1 MRLEQLLGNQYQGQ
15 LIHSSMKEL
24 DIEAISSDSRQVK
37 KNSLFIAAK
46 GLNTSGVNYIPEAIQ
61 KGARVIATSEQVE
74 WPWATKDICLLRIDD
89 PHDFLRE
96 VARRF
101 YGNPS
106 QEIRTIAVTGTN
118 GKTTVSY
125 LLESILESAGK
136 RSAVM
141 GTINYRM
148 GKKVFASVNTTPG
161 LLENQFFLS
170 QLVVEKFD
178 YCVMEVSSHALAQGR
193 VDLIDFVTAI
203 FTNLTSD
210 HLDYHQSRENYF
222 QAKSKLFV
230 DLAPSASA
238 VINIDDPFGQRL
250 LSMTKAK
257 CITYGIKGAADVKAK
272 DSHGSLEGT
281 KFKFVSAQEE
291 IPIETSLVGIYNV
304 YNILAVIAACLKEG
318 INIDTIR
325 EGIRRLKGVPGR
337 LERLDYG
344 QNFSVFIDYAHTQ
357 DALENVLRA
366 LREVSRSKII
376 LVFGCGGDR
385 DRTKR
390 PLMGRTASQ
399 WADECIVTSD
409 NPRQEDPRTIL
420 DEIIPGF
427 KRDNYKV
434 ILDRRE
440 AIEYALS
447 AAKEGDII
455 LIAGKGH
462 EDYQILKDEKIPF
475 NEKDIV
481 KEYFQCLR

>member
-1 MRLEQLLGNQYQGQ
+1 MRLEQLLGSQYQGQ
-15 LIHSSMKEL
+15 LFNSSFKEL
-24 DIEAISSDSRQVK
+24 DIESISSDSRQVK
-37 KNSLFIAAK
+37 ENSLFVALK
-46 GLNTSGVNYIPEAIQ
+46 GTSANGINYIPEAIQ
-61 KGARVIATSEQVE
+61 KGARVIATSEQVAL
-74 WPWATKDICLLRIDD
+74 PLPAKDICLLHVDD
-89 PHDFLRE
+89 PHHFLRE

-106 QEIRTIAVTGTN
+106 QVIRTIGVTGTN

-141 GTINYRM
+141 GTVNYRM

-161 LLENQFFLS
+161 LCENQFFLS
-170 QLVVEKFD
+170 QLVKEDFD

-222 QAKSKLFV
+222 QAKAKLFTG
-230 DLAPSASA
+230 LAPSSSA

-250 LSMTKAK
+250 PSMTKAR
-257 CITYGIKGAADVKAK
+257 CVTYGIKGAADVRAK
-272 DSHGSLEGT
+272 DIHLSLEGT
-281 KFKFVSAQEE
+281 QFKFISAQEE
-291 IPIETSLVGIYNV
+291 ISIETSLVGIYNV

-318 INIDTIR
+318 LKGDAIR

-344 QNFSVFIDYAHTQ
+344 QNFSIFIDYAHTQ
-357 DALENVLRA
+357 DALENVLKT
-366 LREVSRSKII
+366 LRQVSRSKII
-376 LVFGCGGDR
+376 LVFGCGGNR

-390 PLMGRTASQ
+390 PLMGEAAGQ
-399 WADECIVTSD
+399 WADRCIVTSD
-409 NPRQEDPRTIL
+409 NPRQEDPRAII
-420 DEIIPGF
+420 DEILPGF

-434 ILDRRE
+434 IVDRRE
-440 AIEYALS
+440 AIEVALS

-462 EDYQILKDEKIPF
+462 EDYQILKDKKIPF
-475 NEKDIV
+475 YEKDIV